1 MTDSESMFVRTTHN
15 RILRTD
21 LAYMSSGAQLAFR
34 AYAFAATGS
43 RECVV
48 LESLAEQ
55 TCIAIVSPCRAGI
68 DNDRCDQGK
77 KSSAA
82 IPTRRLDERG
92 AIERGPITIQLEFS
106 EAMFSSRCAGIIR

>member
-1 MTDSESMFVRTTHN
+1 MTDSQSMFVRTTHN

-55 TCIAIVSPCRAGI
+55 TCIAIFTMSHRLTLPGG
-68 DNDRCDQGK
+68 DRQ
-77 KSSAA
+77 
-82 IPTRRLDERG
+82 
-92 AIERGPITIQLEFS
+92 
-106 EAMFSSRCAGIIR
+106 